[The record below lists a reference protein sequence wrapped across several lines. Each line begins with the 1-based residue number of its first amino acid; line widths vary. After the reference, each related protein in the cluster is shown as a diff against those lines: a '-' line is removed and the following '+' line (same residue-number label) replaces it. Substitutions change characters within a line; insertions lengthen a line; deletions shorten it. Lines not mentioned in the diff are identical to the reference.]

1 MVTGQAVIHPVI
13 LSAVVILLP
22 YRMEN
27 GSLAMVLLPGRLWQ
41 NTAVAHLSQLEE
53 MVSSVKYIISCKK
66 IFCFSENGL
75 KMVSSCLAD

>member
-1 MVTGQAVIHPVI
+1 MVSKQDSSGNISGTASPMVTGQAVIHPVI

-41 NTAVAHLSQLEE
+41 NTAVAHLSQLEP
-53 MVSSVKYIISCKK
+53 MVSSVK
-66 IFCFSENGL
+66 
-75 KMVSSCLAD
+75 